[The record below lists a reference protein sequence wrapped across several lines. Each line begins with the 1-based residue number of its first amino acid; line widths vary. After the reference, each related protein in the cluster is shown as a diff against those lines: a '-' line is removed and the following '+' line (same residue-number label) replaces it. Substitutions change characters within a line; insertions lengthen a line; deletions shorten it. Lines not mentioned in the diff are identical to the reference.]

1 MDRDI
6 DIHGR
11 IPWPVLYT
19 VAMKSQLAE
28 VDLPKNYRL
37 LYDLVQESG
46 PGRHL
51 TMNELFVEASR
62 RQPGIGHS
70 TVYRG
75 LIRLRE
81 QGLISEILVPGAPS
95 ATYEPVAPAHAHF
108 RCVACEHIV
117 DVDYALPRRL
127 LRTLSEKY
135 GFNITGESL
144 TLEGRCSTCAAGTAG
159 SAS

>member
-1 MDRDI
+1 MMN
-6 DIHGR
+6 
-11 IPWPVLYT
+11 
-19 VAMKSQLAE
+19 AQLAE
-28 VDLPKNYRL
+28 ADLPKNYRL

-75 LIRLRE
+75 LIRLRKL
-81 QGLISEILVPGAPS
+81 GLISEILIPGASS
-95 ATYEPVAPAHAHF
+95 ATYEPLAPSHAHF
-108 RCVACEHIV
+108 RCVACERIE

-127 LRTLSEKY
+127 LRTLTEKY
-135 GFNITGESL
+135 GFAITGESL
-144 TLEGRCSTCAAGTAG
+144 TLEGRCARCAALA
-159 SAS
+159 